1 MCIAG
6 SRCCE
11 GQERERVRGMDT
23 KYIHS
28 FIQLAEQM
36 ERGQKNIRYLDTTQK
51 ECIAALETEFGG
63 CLLDAAREGYR
74 LTETGYAV
82 LEAMKEIRKKMAQT
96 RQMVRAC
103 QGEEK
108 DILIEVN
115 ITPAVFMQVKSAFQK
130 VCPDIRMTMS
140 DGRIFDHDQPLFRI
154 ISSPCL
160 PEEQNYELLF
170 QEDIGIEVYENHP
183 LAKRKSVT
191 LEELAGETFSILSQ
205 GSSMRKTLDWL
216 CRKYR
221 FIPRIMIET
230 DSDLVCWQYMKK
242 EGVVAFVPVLCE
254 ELYKP
259 EEMKIIRIDQK
270 DFCRY
275 VLLVWEDRSLTP
287 QEDKVRA
294 FMVDYFQNIT
304 ANSFRNSGR
313 KQGRKRVFA
322 QTFGYFDLYVDGSP
336 VYFPSRKAK
345 ELLAFLINRRGGM
358 VSMESAIDALWPEE
372 PYDERVKRRYRNV
385 IIALREVLH
394 KYELEELV
402 IFQRAS
408 TCLNRDMLDC
418 DLYGLLKGEPE
429 YQETFQ
435 GEYMNQYSWAEPDLA
450 ALVQWCGK

>member
-1 MCIAG
+1 
-6 SRCCE
+6 
-11 GQERERVRGMDT
+11 MDT

-28 FIQLAEQM
+28 FIQLAEQL
-36 ERGQKNIRYLDTTQK
+36 EHTQGEDRPLDAAQK
-51 ECIAALETEFGG
+51 ECIAALEAEFDG
-63 CLLDAAREGYR
+63 CLLDDTGNGYR
-74 LTETGYAV
+74 LTETGYSV
-82 LEAMKEIRKKMAQT
+82 LEAMKEIRQKMDQI
-96 RQMVRAC
+96 RQMVRTHQEA
-103 QGEEK
+103 EK

-130 VCPDIRMTMS
+130 VYPDIHMTMS

-154 ISSPCL
+154 ISSSCL

-170 QEDIGIEVYENHP
+170 QEDIGLEVYEEHR

-191 LEELAGETFSILSQ
+191 LEELDGEKFSMLSQ
-205 GSSMRKTLDWL
+205 GSSMRKTLDQL
-216 CRKYR
+216 CRKYH

-242 EGVVAFVPVLCE
+242 EGVVAFVPTLCE

-259 EEMKIIRIDQK
+259 EEMKIIPIDQK

-275 VLLVWEDRSLTP
+275 VLLVWGEDRILTP
-287 QEDKVRA
+287 EENMVRA

-304 ANSFRNSGR
+304 ARSFKNSGGR
-313 KQGRKRVFA
+313 QERKRAFA

-336 VYFPSRKAK
+336 VYFRSRKAK

-358 VSMESAIDALWPEE
+358 VSMESVIDTLWPEE

-385 IIALREVLH
+385 IIALREVLQ
-394 KYELEELV
+394 KYELQDLV

-418 DLYGLLKGEPE
+418 DLYELLKGAPE
-429 YQETFQ
+429 YQEKFQ

-450 ALVQWCGK
+450 ALLQWCGK